1 MKIDDKNLEVIKVL
15 SLVVIA
21 ISSAYTAL
29 WLNEIRQILSVIG
42 NNLGGASQSLFD
54 LLNKG

>member
-21 ISSAYTAL
+21 ISSVYTAL
-29 WLNEIRQILSVIG
+29 WLNEVRQILSVIG
-42 NNLGGASQSLFD
+42 NNLGGVSQSLFD